1 MIDRTNGESVVGP
14 AKCLQVV
21 RTAPNWSSQSACGGS
36 SVENNC
42 LKFELVEYDWQA
54 NMPQKY

>member
-1 MIDRTNGESVVGP
+1 MIDGSNGESVVGP

-42 LKFELVEYDWQA
+42 LEFELVDWRA
-54 NMPQKY
+54 NMSQDY

>member
-1 MIDRTNGESVVGP
+1 MINRTNGESVVGP

-21 RTAPNWSSQSACGGS
+21 RAAPNWSSQSACGGS

-42 LKFELVEYDWQA
+42 LEFELVDWRA
-54 NMPQKY
+54 NMSQDY